1 MILKGLKF
9 GMLLQLAIGPMAMM
23 VFNTSTAYGF
33 MFSLRLVLAIAL
45 VDALYIN
52 FSSFGAAAL
61 IKKSRI
67 EKVVKLIGCFVL
79 VLFGINTLSNVLTFS
94 FFPDI
99 SLFSYTSSENLF
111 VQGLLLTASNPLT
124 ILFWSSLFSTQMIEN
139 EWNKQQLLLFSVGS
153 VSATLI
159 FLTFIALMGSLLI
172 RFLPDIIIQLL
183 NVTVGIALILFGIRL
198 LFRKT

>member
-45 VDALYIN
+45 VDALYIS

>member
-33 MFSLRLVLAIAL
+33 MVSLRLVLAIAL
-45 VDALYIN
+45 IDALYIS
-52 FSSFGAAAL
+52 FSSFGAATL

-159 FLTFIALMGSLLI
+159 FLTFIALMGSLLSS
-172 RFLPDIIIQLL
+172 FLPDIIIQLL